1 MNEKIK
7 QRFQTVLEKEQV
19 LEAESMSRHTT
30 FRIGGPADLFV
41 VPKSVDEIAEVLKIC
56 REEKAPYFILGNGSN
71 LLVSDKGY
79 RGVVVQLYRG
89 FGKITVSGEEIH
101 AQAGALLSGIAAAAR
116 DASLTGFEFAGGIP
130 GTLGGAVV
138 MNAGA
143 YGGEMKDV
151 LKEVTVLTPE
161 GEILTLQADELHMG
175 YRTSVVKVAGY
186 IVLEAVLSLAKGD
199 PEAIRSRMQE
209 AYGDRWESVVAGEVD
224 NCKMRYQ
231 FAENT
236 NRFTARYGAGSVG
249 LLDTLSFVDYCAI
262 ITKEVRI
269 FGSGYRGW
277 DEDWNILKKM
287 RDINAHNNNGVLNRY
302 TVQNL
307 REACE
312 HFDNWMEEVSH
323 RPMPEEQPA
332 EKPMVDER
340 PKKVSEVV
348 PDGESKSTK
357 GNTVYNYKLLYRQE
371 ENDCELQVKVALNGT
386 VWGIYPKDGKWP
398 DGMDELEKTAKKE
411 QILAAH
417 TRRMRATETN

>member
-175 YRTSVVKVAGY
+175 YRTSVVKEAGY

-209 AYGDRWESVVAGEVD
+209 LAG
-224 NCKMRYQ
+224 MRSSK
-231 FAENT
+231 
-236 NRFTARYGAGSVG
+236 TAPFLSKCRQHFQKTGGIFCRQADHGQRTSGISGRRCPGFREALRLCDQCRKCHRRRCMQADGRCTADCQRKVWRDTGAGS
-249 LLDTLSFVDYCAI
+249 
-262 ITKEVRI
+262 
-269 FGSGYRGW
+269 
-277 DEDWNILKKM
+277 
-287 RDINAHNNNGVLNRY
+287 
-302 TVQNL
+302 
-307 REACE
+307 
-312 HFDNWMEEVSH
+312 EVSWRILTEKF
-323 RPMPEEQPA
+323 RPEIY
-332 EKPMVDER
+332 
-340 PKKVSEVV
+340 VSGRNKNLSHQEIRYAICN
-348 PDGESKSTK
+348 S
-357 GNTVYNYKLLYRQE
+357 YRRF
-371 ENDCELQVKVALNGT
+371 
-386 VWGIYPKDGKWP
+386 WRW
-398 DGMDELEKTAKKE
+398 
-411 QILAAH
+411 
-417 TRRMRATETN
+417 